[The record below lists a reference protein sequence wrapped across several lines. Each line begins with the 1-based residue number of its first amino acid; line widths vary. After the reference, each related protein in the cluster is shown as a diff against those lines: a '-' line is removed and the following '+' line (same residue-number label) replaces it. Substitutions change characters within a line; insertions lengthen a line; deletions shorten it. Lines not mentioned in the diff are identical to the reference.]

1 LGAANM
7 ELHEIRYFL
16 ALCKTLNFTRAAEV
30 CNVSQPA
37 LTRAIQN
44 LEEKLGAG
52 ALVNRERA
60 NTHLTELGRI
70 MVPYF
75 DQVLAGID
83 EAKATAQNY
92 GQGTAARLSIGL
104 MCTIGP
110 ARMIEFFSSFHRR
123 HPETQLYLKD
133 APAAVLE
140 GLLESGDLDLAVYCK
155 PDPLAEKF
163 HLLPLFTERFVIAV
177 APGHPFARQQHVKF
191 ADLHQQRYLH
201 RANCEYNETLDGIMA
216 ERGVEP
222 VYPYESERDD
232 WIQSM
237 VLAGLGCSAIPEFA
251 LTVAGLVLLPL
262 VEPEVSRTIQ
272 LVSVRGRAHT
282 AQVGAFV
289 IAAKQHT
296 WPSGL
301 NLLPHHNAVA

>member
-1 LGAANM
+1 M

-16 ALCKTLNFTRAAEV
+16 ALSKMLNFTRAAEV

-75 DQVLAGID
+75 EQILTGLD
-83 EAKATAQNY
+83 EARTTAQSYN
-92 GQGTAARLSIGL
+92 QGTAIPLSIGL

-110 ARMIEFFSSFHRR
+110 ARMVDFFSLFHRR
-123 HPETQLYLKD
+123 YPEAQLYLKD
-133 APAAVLE
+133 APAAALE
-140 GLLESGDLDLAVYCK
+140 GLLETGDLDLAVFCK
-155 PDPLAEKF
+155 PEPLSDKF
-163 HLLPLFTERFVIAV
+163 HLLPLYAERFVIAV
-177 APGHPFARQQHVKF
+177 APGHPFARQEYVKF

-201 RANCEYNETLDGIMA
+201 RANCEYNETMDQIMA

-222 VYPYESERDD
+222 LYPYESERDD

-251 LTVAGLVLLPL
+251 ATVSGLVLVPL
-262 VEPEVSRTIQ
+262 VEPEVSRTVQ
-272 LVSVRGRAHT
+272 LVNVRGRAHT
-282 AQVGAFV
+282 ARVGAFV
-289 IAAKQHT
+289 MAAKQHAWPGGLNA
-296 WPSGL
+296 WPS
-301 NLLPHHNAVA
+301 NSAVELELE

>member
-1 LGAANM
+1 M

-16 ALCKTLNFTRAAEV
+16 ALSKTLNFTRAAEA

-44 LEEKLGAG
+44 LEEKLAAG

-75 DQVLAGID
+75 EQVLSGVD
-83 EAKATAQNY
+83 EAKSTARSYNE
-92 GQGTAARLSIGL
+92 GTAPRLSIGL

-110 ARMIEFFSSFHRR
+110 IRMVEFFASFHQRNQ
-123 HPETQLYLKD
+123 ETQLYLKD
-133 APAAVLE
+133 APAADLE
-140 GLLESGDLDLAVYCK
+140 KLLQSGELDLAVYCK
-155 PDPLAEKF
+155 PEPLAEKF
-163 HLLPLFTERFVIAV
+163 HLLPLYAERFVIAV
-177 APGHPFARQQHVKF
+177 ASGHPFARQAHVKF

-201 RANCEYNETLDGIMA
+201 RANCEYNETMDRIMA

-251 LTVAGLVLLPL
+251 ATIPGLVLLPL
-262 VEPEVSRTIQ
+262 VEPEVSRTVQ
-272 LVSVRGRAHT
+272 LVSVRGREHT

-289 IAAKQHT
+289 VAARQYA
-296 WPSGL
+296 WPSRLAAPFRIGTPA
-301 NLLPHHNAVA
+301 LLTG